1 MNQQPLIVVS
11 GGSKGIGKAIVNR
24 FARQGFRV
32 AAFARN
38 KEHLDK
44 LEKEL
49 KSEGCPQLLLMQT
62 DASDKEAVR
71 QFAREVL
78 NTMGTPDVLV
88 NNAGIFKPGQ
98 LLNEED
104 TILELLLKTNV
115 ESAYHLTRALVP
127 SMKKINKGH
136 VFNICSTASII
147 PYTNGGSYCISK
159 FALLGMSKVLREE
172 LKETAIRVTS
182 VLPGATLTDSWAGST
197 LPESRFMQA
206 EDVAEA
212 MWNAYSL
219 KTAVVEELLLR
230 PQPGDI

>member
-11 GGSKGIGKAIVNR
+11 GGSKGIGKAVVKR
-24 FARQGFRV
+24 FAREGFRV

-38 KEHLDK
+38 KEHLDI

-49 KSEGCPQLLLMQT
+49 KSDGCSQLLLVQT
-62 DASDKEAVR
+62 DASDKVAVQ
-71 QFAREVL
+71 QFASDVL
-78 NTMGTPDVLV
+78 HKMGTPDVLV

-104 TILELLLKTNV
+104 NILELLLKTNV

-127 SMKKINKGH
+127 SMKNNKKGH

-172 LKETAIRVTS
+172 LKESAVRVTS
-182 VLPGATLTDSWAGST
+182 VLPGATLTDSWAGSP
-197 LPESRFMQA
+197 LPESRFIQA
-206 EDVAEA
+206 EDIAESI
-212 MWNAYSL
+212 WNTYSM
-219 KTAVVEELLLR
+219 KTAVVEELLIR
-230 PQPGDI
+230 PQLGDI

>member
-11 GGSKGIGKAIVNR
+11 GGSKGIGKAVVKR
-24 FARQGFRV
+24 FAREGFRV

-38 KEHLDK
+38 KEHLDI

-49 KSEGCPQLLLMQT
+49 KSDGCSQLLLMPT
-62 DASDKEAVR
+62 DASDKVAVQ
-71 QFAREVL
+71 QFASDVL
-78 NTMGTPDVLV
+78 RKMGTPDVLV

-104 TILELLLKTNV
+104 NILELLLKTNV

-127 SMKKINKGH
+127 SMKKNKKGH

-172 LKETAIRVTS
+172 LKESAVRVTS
-182 VLPGATLTDSWAGST
+182 VLPGATLTDSWAGSP
-197 LPESRFMQA
+197 LPESRFIET
-206 EDVAEA
+206 EDIAEA
-212 MWNAYSL
+212 IWNTYSM
-219 KTAVVEELLLR
+219 KTAVVEELLMR
-230 PQPGDI
+230 PQLGDI

>member
-1 MNQQPLIVVS
+1 MNQHPLIVVS
-11 GGSKGIGKAIVNR
+11 GGSKGIGKAIVNQ
-24 FARQGFRV
+24 FARQGFHV

-38 KEHLDK
+38 KEHLDM

-49 KSEGCPQLLLMQT
+49 KSAGCSQLLLMQT

-104 TILELLLKTNV
+104 NILELLLKTNV

-127 SMKKINKGH
+127 SMIKNNKGH

-172 LKETAIRVTS
+172 LKETTIRVTS

-206 EDVAEA
+206 EDIAKA
-212 MWNAYSL
+212 IWNAYSL

-230 PQPGDI
+230 PQSGDI